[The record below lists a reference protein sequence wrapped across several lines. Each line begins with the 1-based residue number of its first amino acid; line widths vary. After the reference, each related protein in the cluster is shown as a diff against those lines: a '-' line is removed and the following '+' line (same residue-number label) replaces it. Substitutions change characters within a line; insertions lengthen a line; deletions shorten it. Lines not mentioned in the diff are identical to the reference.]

1 MVIDAIVPA
10 DDLRREVA
18 RRFER
23 YAGKV
28 EGRPKKKHM
37 VPPV

>member
-1 MVIDAIVPA
+1 MIPA
-10 DDLRREVA
+10 GVLRREVA

-23 YAGKV
+23 YADKI
-28 EGRPKKKHM
+28 EARPKKKHM